1 MSKALLVTGSHG
13 TIVVANSTRYLPLG
27 NAPLVVTAT
36 TANAQVKF
44 RSTGTLSNLYVRIEA
59 NTLEEDAVIRVRR
72 NGALGSAGASVANGN
87 QTVTVLAGAT
97 GEFEDIT
104 NTDTVADGDTYNY
117 SIVTLSGVNTR
128 LTVASCIFNAND
140 DTVQKHVASGFP
152 ALAGR
157 EYWYAITDNAVSAN
171 TAVDMSAQMAATAV
185 VKNLFVK
192 VSANGLAGNTTISI
206 LKNSTTTLQSVIVP
220 GGGTGTYEDT
230 TNHLL
235 AENDAIMF
243 VVSVPTEAGL
253 TITPAIVSCE
263 IVTVDKKFHLIYAQA
278 SGMASQAFTTI
289 RFMPIGGGGA
299 LETTEENV
307 KSEINLKA
315 TASRLGV
322 YVSANSIAA

>member
-1 MSKALLVTGSHG
+1 M
-13 TIVVANSTRYLPLG
+13 
-27 NAPLVVTAT
+27 
-36 TANAQVKF
+36 
-44 RSTGTLSNLYVRIEA
+44 
-59 NTLEEDAVIRVRR
+59 
-72 NGALGSAGASVANGN
+72 
-87 QTVTVLAGAT
+87 
-97 GEFEDIT
+97 
-104 NTDTVADGDTYNY
+104 
-117 SIVTLSGVNTR
+117 
-128 LTVASCIFNAND
+128 
-140 DTVQKHVASGFP
+140 
-152 ALAGR
+152 
-157 EYWYAITDNAVSAN
+157 
-171 TAVDMSAQMAATAV
+171 
-185 VKNLFVK
+185 
-192 VSANGLAGNTTISI
+192 AGNTTISI
-206 LKNSTTTLQSVIVP
+206 LKNGTTTLQSVIIP

-230 TNHLL
+230 TNHSL